1 MNTIQGSR
9 SRMIQGS
16 QSGAAGKAPVTAGD
30 AQAAG
35 GSNPAEPNW
44 QPAPPMSQQQV
55 DHYAKELAPFRM
67 PGWDQA
73 ATDMYNLRV
82 YHNTRLQ
89 TVGTDSQGNIDAYV
103 LSGTVV
109 DGKYPPGL
117 THDGDMHFDIAPDP
131 QYPADLIN
139 SKNIQS
145 ENGKL
150 VCEIVHAGPT
160 TQGDAKQS
168 GQGYVN
174 QVPLPKLGEH
184 IYIVGPYVLDKD
196 HGWMECHPV
205 LYVGSTPPPANPPAS
220 LLQSIQG
227 TSSYNVKKVLLKPEG

>member
-9 SRMIQGS
+9 SIMMQGS
-16 QSGAAGKAPVTAGD
+16 QLGAAGKTPVTAGD

-73 ATDMYNLRV
+73 ATQMYNLRV
-82 YHNTRLQ
+82 YHNSRLQ

-103 LSGTVV
+103 ISGTV
-109 DGKYPPGL
+109 DAGFPP
-117 THDGDMHFDIAPDP
+117 HFEPDGDMHFNVKLDP

-139 SKNIQS
+139 SKNVQS
-145 ENGKL
+145 ENGEL
-150 VCEIVHAGPT
+150 VCEIVHAGPA
-160 TQGDAKQS
+160 TQGDAEPS

-174 QVPLPKLGEH
+174 QVTLPKPGQHVYL
-184 IYIVGPYVLDKD
+184 VGPYALDKD

-227 TSSYNVKKVLLKPEG
+227 TSGFNSAKMTVKTGG